1 MRENPSPPETE
12 LDTIFEAIKDA
23 RGTRDAAARNCV
35 DSLLQGDTHRA
46 MWFAQDSR
54 AWQLTLDDLL
64 RKMRETIPK
73 AEE

>member
-35 DSLLQGDTHRA
+35 DSLLEGDMHRA

-64 RKMRETIPK
+64 RKMRESIPK
-73 AEE
+73 ANE